1 MNYETQLKIQAYL
14 DGELSEREAQ
24 DIATLIAREQDASN
38 LATELKNTRQA
49 VAGFENG
56 IKLPESR
63 EFYWSKI
70 EKALEVSATP
80 ASRTK
85 KADWASSLWRR
96 LLIPVGTVAALA
108 IAALLTLSP
117 HSGNPEME
125 SAMSDPGAFTYRD
138 FSTGTTLV
146 WLSYPAENELAQS
159 ETASTLP

>member
-24 DIATLIAREQDASN
+24 EIATLIAREQDASN
-38 LATELKNTRQA
+38 LAAELKNTRQA

-85 KADWASSLWRR
+85 KADWAPASGAGYSFPWAR
-96 LLIPVGTVAALA
+96 LRPWQLRLC
-108 IAALLTLSP
+108 
-117 HSGNPEME
+117 
-125 SAMSDPGAFTYRD
+125 
-138 FSTGTTLV
+138 
-146 WLSYPAENELAQS
+146 
-159 ETASTLP
+159 

>member
-14 DGELSEREAQ
+14 DGELSERESQ
-24 DIATLIAREQDASN
+24 DIAALIAREQDAAN
-38 LATELKNTRQA
+38 LMAELKNTRQA

-70 EKALEVSATP
+70 EKALEVSALP
-80 ASRTK
+80 ERQTK

-96 LLIPVGTVAALA
+96 LLIPVGTVAALV